1 MASGSTPK
9 ISVLMPVYNVAAY
22 LPRALDSVL
31 EQTLREI
38 ELICVDDGSTDGSAD
53 ILRRYAEQDARIR
66 LVFHPGN
73 CGLVAARRSAAAL
86 AEGKYIMLLDSD
98 DELLPTAC
106 ETVWREEQRHPV
118 DILQFGTEVLFSSF
132 LPETEKAAV
141 LEAMRPSRACSGD
154 LLTPC
159 FGERRWSH
167 TLWNKAY
174 RAGLWKEILPFI
186 TDRYINISEDEYLF
200 FLLSYFSHSYRGI
213 QTPLY
218 RYALGRGLTGLSSL
232 TAAQYQQYCKRFLAY
247 QSIKEFLN
255 TQQAPC
261 EYHHLLAKMRDT
273 SKAELTTYWMEK
285 VSLSD
290 CPAAYAILVETAGLI
305 PTLSCLAE
313 QYWDHIDDIVDK
325 LVPSSYQVQEAPGN
339 TVRTIGVYY
348 YRMANGG
355 VERVISY
362 LIPLW
367 QSMGYRVILIT
378 EQPPSKA
385 DFPLPADLVRVLLP
399 AVSVSSRQNYKHRA
413 ETWQQIVQSYHIDT
427 IVYAA
432 HVCSLLPWDLLL
444 LKGLG
449 LNCILH
455 SHSTFSHIYYEA
467 LPERFALTHSYR
479 LADRVVTLSRVCREY
494 WGHFCPSFYIPNPTG
509 ALCPTGEISSC
520 DGAGIL
526 WVGRLSPEK
535 RPLDALRAFSL
546 VRQHCPNAT
555 LTMVGCG
562 ETEDAMAEAKALAQ
576 ELNLGDSVHFE
587 GFQKDVASYY
597 CKADVFLLTSQY
609 EGFPMVLAES
619 KSHGLPIVMY
629 DLRYL
634 EMVQD
639 SRGVITVP
647 LGDTTR
653 LATELVCL
661 LQDAKHRKAMGA
673 EARQSAEDF
682 AAYSQRNAWQT
693 VFDSLTAPQGAAYIA
708 SDRQRL
714 MLNSLLDSDRAAKRS
729 AILTPFSDATA
740 HRLIYSKFMKMAV
753 WYWRITD
760 PLKAWVKRIKKN
772 LH

>member
-1 MASGSTPK
+1 MAPGSTPK
-9 ISVLMPVYNVAAY
+9 ISVLMPVYNVAEY

-31 EQTLREI
+31 GQTLREI

-66 LVFHPGN
+66 LVFHIGN
-73 CGLVAARRSAAAL
+73 RGLVAARRSAAAL
-86 AEGKYIMLLDSD
+86 AEGEYIMLLDSD

-106 ETVWREEQRHPV
+106 ETVWQEEQRHSV
-118 DILQFGTEVLFSSF
+118 DILQFGTEVLFCSV

-141 LEAMRPSRACSGD
+141 LEAMHPGRACSGD

-159 FGERRWSH
+159 FGEHRWSH

-186 TDRYINISEDEYLF
+186 TNRYINVSEDEYLF
-200 FLLSYFSHSYRGI
+200 FLLSYFARSYRGI
-213 QTPLY
+213 RTPLY
-218 RYALGRGLTGLSSL
+218 RYALGRGLTGLSGL
-232 TAAQYQQYCKRFLAY
+232 TIAQYRQYCSRTLAY
-247 QSIKEFLN
+247 QSIEEFLN
-255 TQQAPC
+255 TRQASA
-261 EYHHLLAKMRDT
+261 EHRQLLARMRDE
-273 SKAELTTYWMEK
+273 ALTALTVQWMEK
-285 VSLSD
+285 VSLADS
-290 CPAAYAILVETAGLI
+290 PAAYTLLVQTCGLL
-305 PTLSCLAE
+305 PALSRLAE
-313 QYWDHIDDIVDK
+313 RYWDHMEDILDR
-325 LVPSSYQVQEAPGN
+325 LVPSSHQVREAPGN
-339 TVRTIGVYY
+339 TVRTIGIYY

-355 VERVISY
+355 VERVLSY

-378 EQPPSKA
+378 EQPAS
-385 DFPLPADLVRVLLP
+385 DSDYPLPADLVRVLLP
-399 AVSVSSRQNYKHRA
+399 AAVDSTRQNYKHRA
-413 ETWQQIVQSYHIDT
+413 ETWQQIVQTHNIDT
-427 IVYAA
+427 ILYAA
-432 HVCSLLPWDLLL
+432 HVCPLLPWDLLL

-455 SHSTFSHIYYEA
+455 AHSTFSHMYYEA
-467 LPERFALTHSYR
+467 MPNRYILTHCYR

-494 WGHFCPSFYIPNPTG
+494 WGHFCPAFYIPNPTG
-509 ALCPTGEISSC
+509 PLCPAGEVSSC
-520 DGAGIL
+520 GGADIL
-526 WVGRLSPEK
+526 WVGRLSHEK
-535 RPLDALRAFSL
+535 RPLDALQAFSL

-562 ETEDAMAEAKALAQ
+562 ETDDAITEIQSFARK
-576 ELNLGDSVHFE
+576 LNLGDSVRFA

-597 CKADVFLLTSQY
+597 RKAAVFLLTSQY
-609 EGFPMVLAES
+609 EGFPMVLVES

-653 LATELVCL
+653 MATELIRL
-661 LQDAKHRKAMGA
+661 LQDAQRRKAMGA

-682 AAYSQRNAWQT
+682 AAFDLGNAWRM
-693 VFDSLTAPQGAAYIA
+693 VFDSLSAPQGAAYVA
-708 SDRQRL
+708 SGRQQL
-714 MLNSLLDSDRAAKRS
+714 MLNTLLDSDRAAVHP
-729 AILTPFSDATA
+729 AALPTFSDATA
-740 HRLIYSKFMKMAV
+740 HRLVHSKFMKIAV
-753 WYWRITD
+753 LYWRITD
-760 PLKAWVKRIKKN
+760 PLKAWVKRVKKA